1 METKN
6 NLKGTIILLIA
17 ALIWGLAF
25 VAQSSGAEVVPP
37 FFLNSARSFI
47 GALFLLAF
55 LALKDKRKGIAIIPT
70 KKEDKLLLLKGGI
83 ICGIFLAISA
93 NFQQFGIAAYPD
105 GVASEARS
113 GFITALYVILVPL
126 FAIFKGNK
134 ISIQVILGVIIA
146 IIGIYMLCLTGGIDK
161 IYLGDIL
168 VFFCAVCFTFHIMSV
183 DKFVTNVDG
192 VHLSMVQF
200 VVCGIISGI
209 LSLIFEL
216 DNLSVA
222 NIISAIMPIVYLGIM
237 SSGVAYTLQIVG
249 QKFAEPTIASITM
262 SLESVFAALGGW
274 LIAGNSLTGR
284 ELIGCTLVF
293 IAIIIAQLPTKKNT

>member
-6 NLKGTIILLIA
+6 NIKGSLILITA

-47 GALFLLAF
+47 GALFLLVF
-55 LALKDKRKGIAIIPT
+55 LSLKDKRKGIAIIPN
-70 KKEDKLLLLKGGI
+70 KKEDKYHLLKGGI
-83 ICGIFLAISA
+83 ICGIFLSISA

-134 ISIQVILGVIIA
+134 ISIKVILGVIIA

-168 VFFCAVCFTFHIMSV
+168 VFVCAICFSFHIMSV
-183 DKFVTNVDG
+183 DKFVTKVDG
-192 VHLSMVQF
+192 VRLSMVQF
-200 VVCGIISGI
+200 LVCGIISGI
-209 LSLIFEL
+209 LSLVFEL
-216 DNLSVA
+216 DNLSVS
-222 NIISAIMPIVYLGIM
+222 NIISATLPILYLGIM

-274 LIAGNSLTGR
+274 LIAGNLLTAR
-284 ELIGCTLVF
+284 ELFGCALVF
-293 IAIIIAQLPTKKNT
+293 IAIIVAQLPSKQKA